1 MACILS
7 KGFSILAGIV
17 ALSLLIIIHEFGHF
31 VAAKVAGMHVDRFS
45 VFGIG
50 APICRLGTY
59 TGAVGPHFI
68 R

>member
-1 MACILS
+1 M
-7 KGFSILAGIV
+7 FSILAGIV

-31 VAAKVAGMHVDRFS
+31 VAAKLAGMHVDRFS

-59 TGAVGPHFI
+59 MGTE
-68 R
+68 